1 MFSTLGIH
9 DLPLFIAAGLLLNL
23 TPGPDMVYIG
33 SRTALG
39 GFRAGLAAV
48 LGIAAGC
55 MMHSIAAAVGLSAIL
70 LTSAEAFFVV
80 KMVGAAYLVYAGV
93 QILRSATSMPVTT
106 QTSPPATTASPTS
119 ALPQVSGIFWQGFMT
134 NVLNPKVAI
143 FFLAFLPQFID
154 MQSANKAWA
163 FLILGVI
170 FVFNSMFITI
180 GFAAIVAKARGK
192 ISTTSSLAVWLNR
205 GCGAMFLALGAK
217 LAVTERTI

>member
-217 LAVTERTI
+217 LAVTERPI

>member
-1 MFSTLGIH
+1 
-9 DLPLFIAAGLLLNL
+9 
-23 TPGPDMVYIG
+23 
-33 SRTALG
+33 
-39 GFRAGLAAV
+39 
-48 LGIAAGC
+48 
-55 MMHSIAAAVGLSAIL
+55 
-70 LTSAEAFFVV
+70 
-80 KMVGAAYLVYAGV
+80 
-93 QILRSATSMPVTT
+93 
-106 QTSPPATTASPTS
+106 
-119 ALPQVSGIFWQGFMT
+119 T

-217 LAVTERTI
+217 LAVTERPI